1 MRLDILSYDEEVIY
15 NAENWAEIRTL
26 VDYFNTSDTLPMRN
40 FTLNITVR
48 SAVNMSLKVSNE
60 LKSGVPYEFAP
71 SITAYNY
78 TLAIWNGTTGLNP
91 GDLAGITIKMN
102 TIEMGHGFNDEIY
115 TKDDLNAD
123 IRVYFKIDLIDLNDP
138 SKISSTAWY
147 SVLFR
152 VST

>member
-1 MRLDILSYDEEVIY
+1 
-15 NAENWAEIRTL
+15 
-26 VDYFNTSDTLPMRN
+26 
-40 FTLNITVR
+40 
-48 SAVNMSLKVSNE
+48 

-102 TIEMGHGFNDEIY
+102 T
-115 TKDDLNAD
+115 KDDLNAD